1 MQVGII
7 NGNTYTTNFGKTRRG
22 YTPNRNVDY
31 SQQHVNVAKPDSRV
45 RKNVKNPLEWINP
58 DKNPYKPQ
66 FPDKP
71 KYPNIPL
78 EPCDPVPPN
87 KYGPSDPI
95 PPNKYGPNDVPQRR
109 FWTKGGRLIFPSLPN
124 RELTKEPI
132 VIPNPPK
139 ELKEKN

>member
-1 MQVGII
+1 MQVGVI
-7 NGNTYTTNFGKTRRG
+7 NGSTYTTNFGKTRRG

-31 SQQHVNVAKPDSRV
+31 SQQHKGNVNVAKAESRR
-45 RKNVKNPLEWINP
+45 RKNVQNPLEWKNP

-66 FPDKP
+66 FPNKQ

-78 EPCDPVPPN
+78 EPCDPVPPS

-95 PPNKYGPNDVPQRR
+95 PPNKYGPNDVPQRK
-109 FWTKGGRLIFPSLPN
+109 FWEIFPSLPK
-124 RELTKEPI
+124 RELPTKPI
-132 VIPNPPK
+132 VIPKLPE